1 MTNFIN
7 FITLSRI
14 ILAPTILIFIIFG
27 NYFVSFLLFI
37 FAGFTDY
44 LDGYLAR
51 KYNSESQ
58 LGEILDPIADKILVV
73 FILIGISIELDSYLI
88 GFLSSCIISREIVVA
103 ALRDYSARNNL
114 LEKTKVTFLAKI
126 KTTCQ
131 LFTILLYLFAL
142 TISFNLL
149 IVLCDILLVTTTLI
163 TLFTGYQYVLNV
175 LDKWVLSIKSVFK
188 NIEAITNKILKK
200 NKLLQIKIKLYFY
213 LLSIWNKLCSQ

>member
-175 LDKWVLSIKSVFK
+175 LDK
-188 NIEAITNKILKK
+188 
-200 NKLLQIKIKLYFY
+200 
-213 LLSIWNKLCSQ
+213 